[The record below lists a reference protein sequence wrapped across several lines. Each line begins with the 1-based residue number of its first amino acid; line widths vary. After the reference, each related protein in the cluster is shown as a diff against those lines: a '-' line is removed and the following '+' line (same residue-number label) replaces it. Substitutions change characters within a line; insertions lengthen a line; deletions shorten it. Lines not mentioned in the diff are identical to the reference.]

1 MVDRQKALVELVTA
15 WAEYEMR
22 MNGIGSEA
30 KKIAVNNPGLV
41 QKIDSVTNDLM
52 SSPDDQRKLA
62 LQLAIAEL
70 SRSG

>member
-1 MVDRQKALVELVTA
+1 MVDRQKTLVELVTA

-22 MNGIGSEA
+22 MYGIGSEA

-62 LQLAIAEL
+62 LQLAIVEL